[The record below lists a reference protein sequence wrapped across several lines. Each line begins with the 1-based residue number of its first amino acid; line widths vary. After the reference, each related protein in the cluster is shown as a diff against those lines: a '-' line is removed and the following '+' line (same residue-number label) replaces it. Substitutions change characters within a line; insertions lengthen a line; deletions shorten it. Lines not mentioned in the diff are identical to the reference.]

1 MRAGSSSTRR
11 GATGRFSSSRRS
23 SSPARPPSRLWPAG
37 ATGRARYRPPHS
49 SRSRGWSRDERPE
62 DPGPEGAH
70 SNNPTRDPPRG
81 RNVDQRRPSTTPT
94 QGATVRN
101 NTAKRKLAAGTPV
114 SVVAPTYSAPGL
126 VELLGRQGYDV
137 IFIDCEHGPPSWDAV
152 EDMVR
157 AAELCDATPI
167 VRVQSHDPS
176 TITRALDRGAGGVQV
191 PHVNTRAQAE
201 AVVRHA
207 KFAPI
212 GHRGFAGGRSAFGEV
227 MHDYTRRANE
237 ETMVVVM
244 LEEVEA
250 LKNLDDILE
259 TKHVDVFFV
268 APGDLAQSMGHPG
281 QMDHPAVQAAIDDAV
296 KRIRAAGRAPG
307 VLSTPATVRRYL
319 DLGALFLYVSLAAV
333 LGPGTKDF
341 LGAFPRS

>member
-1 MRAGSSSTRR
+1 
-11 GATGRFSSSRRS
+11 
-23 SSPARPPSRLWPAG
+23 
-37 ATGRARYRPPHS
+37 
-49 SRSRGWSRDERPE
+49 
-62 DPGPEGAH
+62 
-70 SNNPTRDPPRG
+70 
-81 RNVDQRRPSTTPT
+81 
-94 QGATVRN
+94 VRN
-101 NTAKRKLAAGTPV
+101 NSAKRKLAAGKPV
-114 SVVAPTYSAPGL
+114 SVVAPTYSSPGL
-126 VELLGRQGYDV
+126 VELLGRQGYDM

-157 AAELCDATPI
+157 AAELCDVTPI
-167 VRVQSHDPS
+167 IRVQSHDPS

-191 PHVNTRAQAE
+191 PHVNTRAEAE

-212 GHRGFAGGRSAFGEV
+212 GHRGFAGGRSAFGEK

-244 LEEVEA
+244 LEELDA
-250 LKNLDDILE
+250 LHNLDDIVKVE
-259 TKHVDVFFV
+259 HVDVFFV

-307 VLSTPATVRRYL
+307 VLSTPATVRRYVE
-319 DLGALFLYVSLAAV
+319 LGALFLYVGLASV
-333 LGPGTKDF
+333 LAPGTKEF
-341 LGAFPRS
+341 LSAFPRS